1 MSECLFPEGSNPST
15 QSPWE
20 WGFEYL
26 AEVFVHLG
34 EGFVHLGEKG
44 LSTLGGGFEYLG
56 EGGLSLQVP

>member
-1 MSECLFPEGSNPST
+1 
-15 QSPWE
+15 
-20 WGFEYL
+20 
-26 AEVFVHLG
+26 VHLG